1 MCPIAQVVTT
11 RDEGLLAEVCHEA
24 GMLGGPGHPAV
35 AATLAL
41 ITSHTPHL
49 LITQYTDWVPIEL
62 SQLFMKIIILYGFVF
77 ACISSYY

>member
-1 MCPIAQVVTT
+1 MCVSVTLSFVSNAGDLSERVMFRIAQVVTT

-49 LITQYTDWVPIEL
+49 LITQYTDWVPTE
-62 SQLFMKIIILYGFVF
+62 
-77 ACISSYY
+77 